1 MSYFDK
7 YIALSTSQDIEQTLV
22 ESHNHLIQ
30 TILPLTEEQMLY
42 KYAENKWSIKDLVQH
57 LIDTERVFV
66 YRAMRFARN
75 DKTELHGFDENEFAA
90 EAGADLKSKDQL
102 LNEYIA
108 VHKATIM
115 FYNTLPD
122 EAMERKGRASGNEFS
137 LKNIAHIISG
147 HIQHHLSVIEERYLP
162 NV

>member
-1 MSYFDK
+1 MPYFDR
-7 YIALSTSQDIEQTLV
+7 YIALSTSQDIEETLV

-30 TILPLTEEQMLY
+30 TILPLTEEQMMF
-42 KYAENKWSIKDLVQH
+42 KYEENKWSIKDLLQH

-75 DKTELHGFDENEFAA
+75 DKTELPGYNENEFAA
-90 EAGADLKSKDQL
+90 EAMADNKTKDQL

-122 EAMERKGRASGNEFS
+122 ESYGRKGIASNEELS
-137 LKNIAHIISG
+137 VSQIAHITAG
-147 HIQHHLSVIEERYLP
+147 HIQHHLSVLEERYLP
-162 NV
+162 KL

>member
-1 MSYFDK
+1 MPYFDR

-30 TILPLTEEQMLY
+30 TILPLTEEKMMF
-42 KYAENKWSIKDLVQH
+42 KYEENKWSIKDLLQH

-75 DKTELHGFDENEFAA
+75 DKTELPGYDENEFAE

-122 EAMERKGRASGNEFS
+122 ESYHRKGNASNEELS
-137 LKNIAHIISG
+137 VSQIAHIISG
-147 HIQHHLSVIEERYLP
+147 HIQHHLSVLEERYLP
-162 NV
+162 KL

>member
-7 YIALSTSQDIEQTLV
+7 YIALSTSRDIEQTLV

-30 TILPLTEEQMLY
+30 TILPLTEDQMLF
-42 KYAENKWSIKDLVQH
+42 KYEEKKWSIKDLLQH
-57 LIDTERVFV
+57 LIDTERVFM
-66 YRAMRFARN
+66 YRAMCFARN
-75 DKTELHGFDENEFAA
+75 DKTELPGFDENEFAA
-90 EAGADLKSKDQL
+90 EAMADLKSKDQL

-115 FYNTLPD
+115 FYNTLPK
-122 EAMERKGRASGNEFS
+122 EAMDRKGIASGNEFTIV
-137 LKNIAHIISG
+137 NTAHIIAG

-162 NV
+162 KL